1 MFEKGGRKRIEYLLL
16 LHEFGVGAV
25 VDDVGT
31 EDWGGDRTVD
41 LLCVDILELAVENEF
56 VAVNAE
62 VNCRL
67 LFKEDEGEDISVLCE
82 C

>member
-1 MFEKGGRKRIEYLLL
+1 MRTEYLLL

-25 VDDVGT
+25 VDDIGT
-31 EDWGGDRTVD
+31 EDRGGDGTVD

-56 VAVNAE
+56 VAVDAE
-62 VNCRL
+62 VNRRL
-67 LFKEDEGEDISVLCE
+67 LSKEDEGEDISVLFE